1 MESFNLL
8 INILLK
14 QFKLYARS
22 YKDKVSLVKNIPQ
35 RTEAIAMN
43 SHTFFL
49 QSSIRTF
56 GYAVSRGRRACSE
69 YSISPSPLP
78 RRTDKNTTLL
88 MPTASHTN
96 LLSVVSLPRD
106 VNIRGGGGINKTPLQ
121 RL

>member
-1 MESFNLL
+1 MLGVIKTKYL
-8 INILLK
+8 
-14 QFKLYARS
+14 
-22 YKDKVSLVKNIPQ
+22 KNIPQ
-35 RTEAIAMN
+35 RTEAIAMD
-43 SHTFFL
+43 SHTFFFL
-49 QSSIRTF
+49 QSSIHTF

-106 VNIRGGGGINKTPLQ
+106 VNICGGGGINKTPLQ